1 MKNIYKI
8 NSWALIITVL
18 LCFTFWGGIIALP
31 FLGLIQIIMSIK
43 IIYHFKELTEINQSL
58 FIIYVVLTIA
68 LIVFFKLSQIDALLL
83 MFNWAITSI
92 FLASFHLYITYKIS
106 KS

>member
-1 MKNIYKI
+1 MYKI

-31 FLGLIQIIMSIK
+31 VLGLLQIIISIK
-43 IIYHFKELTEINQSL
+43 IISLFKNLTEINQSL
-58 FIIYVVLTIA
+58 FVIYILVTITIIICLKY
-68 LIVFFKLSQIDALLL
+68 SNIDAMLA
-83 MFNWAITSI
+83 MFIWAIASI
-92 FLASFHLYITYKIS
+92 FLAGFHVYLTYRIS